1 MCAHEHGVTFRIE
14 LDFMLTGT
22 SVPTAPVHLGIRF
35 VAADACY
42 LSTTQ
47 TVNPDGGRGGDVIP
61 CRSGWKKMAQENLQN
76 LLSKIHEQTT

>member
-1 MCAHEHGVTFRIE
+1 MCAHEHGVTFRTE

-22 SVPTAPVHLGIRF
+22 SVPTAPVHLGMRF

-47 TVNPDGGRGGDVIP
+47 TVTPDWGKRGGIL
-61 CRSGWKKMAQENLQN
+61 RRAGLGGKKWLRGIR
-76 LLSKIHEQTT
+76 KTF